1 MWSAYPH
8 ITIFLLVLI
17 SNRVV
22 GLLLSVSLYFAQK
35 ILVINESHNE
45 QNLSVQSQF
54 FEFIKQTIRNEI
66 DWKL

>member
-45 QNLSVQSQF
+45 RNLSVQSQF